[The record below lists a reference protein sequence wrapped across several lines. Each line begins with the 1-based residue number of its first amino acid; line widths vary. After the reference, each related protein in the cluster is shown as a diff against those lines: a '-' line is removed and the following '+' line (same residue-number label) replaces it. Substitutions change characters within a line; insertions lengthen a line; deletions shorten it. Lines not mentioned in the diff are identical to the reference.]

1 MVYTYY
7 MVYVTCV
14 LIEQLVP
21 TRPPKK
27 LKDSAK
33 GLILH
38 LKGPRLPKWFLEAA
52 LQLKN
57 TKNIFVAE

>member
-1 MVYTYY
+1 MLHVCCNLATGANA
-7 MVYVTCV
+7 
-14 LIEQLVP
+14 
-21 TRPPKK
+21 RPPKK